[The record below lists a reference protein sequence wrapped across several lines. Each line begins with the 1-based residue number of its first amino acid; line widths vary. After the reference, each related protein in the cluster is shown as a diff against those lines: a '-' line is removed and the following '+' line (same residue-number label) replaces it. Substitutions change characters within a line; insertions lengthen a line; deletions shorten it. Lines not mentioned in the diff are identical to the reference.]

1 MKKRHAIAYY
11 ITAHGYG
18 HGVRSTDILRALLDM
33 YPGVD
38 VTVVT
43 DLPEDF
49 LRSRLPG
56 RGVAVRTGSFDV
68 GMVQLDSIKVDLPA
82 TLRRV
87 EELFGQRDT
96 LVGQEHAF
104 LKAGRF
110 SAVVA
115 DIPSIPLEAAAK
127 AGIPRLAVG
136 NFAWDWIYEEFA
148 GDDPRWN
155 APIAQIREGYAQA
168 DLLLRLP
175 FSEDM
180 TAFPKRFDLPLVAS
194 PGKACREKLAA
205 VTGADPAKSW
215 VLLSFTSLDWNDE
228 ALKRV
233 ERHQKYEFF
242 TVKPLAWERS
252 NIRPVDRHAFPF
264 SDVIAT
270 CDMVVSKPGFGILS
284 ECAVNRKPLV
294 YAERTDFREYAVLVQ
309 AVEKYLKHQHIP
321 AERLYRGDIGPALDA
336 IAKAPPPPRSIKA
349 GGDQIAAGKIAS
361 FLS

>member
-1 MKKRHAIAYY
+1 MKKSHSIAYY

-18 HGVRSTDILRALLDM
+18 HGVRSTDILRALLEM

-43 DLPEDF
+43 DLPSDF
-49 LRSRLPG
+49 LRSRLP
-56 RGVAVRTGSFDV
+56 ARTVQIRAGSFDV
-68 GMVQLDSIKVDLPA
+68 GMVQLDSIRVDLPA
-82 TLRRV
+82 TLQRVTDLLARR
-87 EELFGQRDT
+87 EA
-96 LVGQEHAF
+96 LVQQEVDY

-148 GDDPRWN
+148 ANDDRWN
-155 APIAQIREGYAQA
+155 APIEQIREGYAKA

-194 PGKACREKLAA
+194 PGKPCRDQLAA
-205 VTGADPAKSW
+205 ASGADPSKTW
-215 VLLSFTSLDWNDE
+215 VLLSFTSLDWNDD

-233 ERHQKYEFF
+233 ARLTKHEFF
-242 TVKPLAWERS
+242 TVKPLAWEQA
-252 NIRPVDRHAFPF
+252 NIHPVDRHAFPF

-270 CDMVVSKPGFGILS
+270 CDVVISKPGFGILS
-284 ECAVNRKPLV
+284 ECAVNRKPLI

-321 AERLYRGDIGPALDA
+321 ADRLYRGDIGPALEA
-336 IAKAPPPPRSIKA
+336 IATAPPPPRSIKA
-349 GGDQIAAGKIAS
+349 GGDQIAAQKIAS
-361 FLS
+361 FL